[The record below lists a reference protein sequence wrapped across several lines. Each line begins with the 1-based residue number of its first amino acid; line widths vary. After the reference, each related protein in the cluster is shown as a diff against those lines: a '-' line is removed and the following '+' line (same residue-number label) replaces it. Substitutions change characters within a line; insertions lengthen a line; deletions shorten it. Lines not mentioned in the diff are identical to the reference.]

1 MKIEILGTGCAKC
14 KGLEASVRTALAEL
28 KITAEVVK
36 IEDMMDIINF
46 GVMATPAL
54 VLDGKVIFA
63 GRAPSVSEIKDILKV
78 EVQG

>member
-1 MKIEILGTGCAKC
+1 MKIEILGTGCVKC
-14 KGLEASVRTALAEL
+14 KGLEEDVKKALAEL
-28 KITAEVVK
+28 GMTAEVVK

-63 GRAPSVSEIKDILKV
+63 GRTPSVKELKGMLTTQV
-78 EVQG
+78 KK